1 MHLLTLLVL
10 LFILGFRFMTQM
22 KSENVAAF
30 IGPDE
35 SCISEALLAA
45 AWNIPMLSFVS
56 KTDSISLLCRFKY
69 L

>member
-1 MHLLTLLVL
+1 
-10 LFILGFRFMTQM
+10 MTQM

-45 AWNIPMLSFVS
+45 AWNIPMISFVS
-56 KTDSISLLCRFKY
+56 NKRKNMWYKY
-69 L
+69 D